1 MQLPLRLRLKE
12 SIVVHHF
19 PWLLDRCI
27 QCVYVQFTIRDLVA
41 KAYRPDHAIM
51 RANMGSYCSKKDDSK
66 LQSASHDSSRAE
78 EPDFQLFKLQILDE
92 TPLSDEHELNRAVS
106 YYEDMVQRDPDNP
119 DWHVKAGFCLFAK
132 GQTAPAEAHLRKALT
147 RGEADSNTHYTLG
160 LICQRSGRLEEA
172 KAHYSRAVAR
182 DHAFAKGHNKLGE
195 VLAAEKDHE
204 GALRAFQLACDL
216 QPASAEMRNNLGAAL
231 LALDRAKDATV
242 HLQTAVALDPSLARA
257 HNNLANAY
265 RKQGKL
271 NESIK
276 HYILAIDKTPRRH
289 FAAAH
294 LNLAAAYFDS
304 GDTASALRH
313 FEEAM
318 HIGTHIHKVMV
329 AKGYH
334 LLFKHPRIREAIE
347 YYLSQKYEGA
357 RDLLT
362 EIRSGDKKNLI
373 VTYYLA
379 SAMLK
384 LGNEERAKALFL
396 QVVKLGRTR
405 GNLDKH
411 FLRQFVHRTEKV
423 LASIEGDFDE
433 QDSEQ
438 PSILERSELLNES
451 INVPALPPSDSKRPV
466 LDSPETAEEALL

>member
-1 MQLPLRLRLKE
+1 
-12 SIVVHHF
+12 
-19 PWLLDRCI
+19 
-27 QCVYVQFTIRDLVA
+27 
-41 KAYRPDHAIM
+41 
-51 RANMGSYCSKKDDSK
+51 MGSYCSKKDDSK
-66 LQSASHDSSRAE
+66 LQSASQDSSRAD

-92 TPLSDEHELNRAVS
+92 TPLSNEHELNRAVS
-106 YYEDMVQRDPDNP
+106 YYEDMSHREPSNP
-119 DWHVKAGFCLFAK
+119 DWHIKAGFCLFAK
-132 GQTAPAEAHLRKALT
+132 GQNALAEGHLRKAVQN
-147 RGEADSNTHYTLG
+147 GEGDSNTMYTLG
-160 LICQRSGRLEEA
+160 LICQKDGRLEEA
-172 KAHYSRAVAR
+172 KEHYGKAVQR
-182 DHAFAKGHNKLGE
+182 EPTHAKAQNKLGE
-195 VLAAEKDHE
+195 VLAAGKEHE
-204 GALRAFQLACDL
+204 AALNCFVLACDL
-216 QPASAEMRNNLGAAL
+216 IPADAEMRNNLGAAL
-231 LALDRAKDATV
+231 LALDRAKEAAV
-242 HLQTAVALDPSLARA
+242 HLQTAVALDPSLAKA

-276 HYILAIDKTPRRH
+276 HYLLAIDKTPRRH

-347 YYLSQKYEGA
+347 YYLSQKYEAA

-362 EIRSGDKKNLI
+362 EIRNSDKKNLI

-379 SAMLK
+379 SSLLK
-384 LGNEERAKALFL
+384 LGVEDRAQTLFQ
-396 QVVKLGRTR
+396 QVVKLGRSR
-405 GNLDKH
+405 GNLEKH

-423 LASIEGDFDE
+423 LSSLEGNFDE

-451 INVPALPPSDSKRPV
+451 INVQVPPFDAKRLEVP
-466 LDSPETAEEALL
+466 DTGEEIVI